1 MPVVEVE
8 PNHSLVEA
16 WPNSAP
22 AFYNICDHFVMLL
35 HSLYITFVKIN
46 FYLDTVEI
54 SYSSVT
60 LCQRCSDRNV
70 KKLVWSVNQGKNTVF
85 VDSETSYEKIWQAG
99 AELGQAQLS
108 YPLAHFYCG
117 LTL

>member
-46 FYLDTVEI
+46 YVSAGPTSRKFFFLFFYF
-54 SYSSVT
+54 SFFHSVSNF
-60 LCQRCSDRNV
+60 LGASLV
-70 KKLVWSVNQGKNTVF
+70 K
-85 VDSETSYEKIWQAG
+85 D
-99 AELGQAQLS
+99 
-108 YPLAHFYCG
+108 LASG
-117 LTL
+117 SG